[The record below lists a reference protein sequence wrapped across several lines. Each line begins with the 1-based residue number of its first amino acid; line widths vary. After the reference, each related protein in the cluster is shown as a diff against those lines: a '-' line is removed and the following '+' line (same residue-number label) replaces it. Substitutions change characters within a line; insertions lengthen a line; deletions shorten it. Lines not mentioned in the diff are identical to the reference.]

1 MSTVFSRLRGSV
13 LAGSALFCLIEG
25 SRLALSW
32 PTPCE
37 MMLEAARTDTR
48 VLHALG
54 GSPVRLSHP
63 FWKGDVSDTRA
74 DITLPLRGAG
84 EARATLHGVAERAGG
99 VKGTWQLS
107 RALVSLTDTK
117 DVVDPNISGPKDIDL
132 LVRIVKQA
140 EV

>member
-13 LAGSALFCLIEG
+13 LAGSALFCLVEG
-25 SRLALSW
+25 TRLALSW

-37 MMLEAARTDTR
+37 MMLEAARTDSR

-54 GSPVRLSHP
+54 GSPVRLAHP

-84 EARATLHGVAERAGG
+84 EARATLQGVAERAEG
-99 VKGTWQLS
+99 VKGNWRLS
-107 RALVSLTDTK
+107 KAIVSLTNTK
-117 DVVDPNISGPKDIDL
+117 DVVDVTISGPVIDL
-132 LVRIVKQA
+132 LVQSELAAR
-140 EV
+140 EE